1 MTEAEWLACEDR
13 EKLQIFLRFHP
24 SAPRVRDFE
33 RRLRLYTCGCCRL
46 VWDAYPYDACR
57 HGVEIAEAYADGEAD
72 TIALAE
78 ARAALQSHPMPA
90 AVLEEVDTP
99 IGRRRRPSGAE
110 WNAHMAAYYATYDP
124 GNPCR
129 VGESQGTGFGAS
141 HGPTSVV
148 RAATALGRG
157 AETTRAVTAIFRDI
171 FANPFRPV
179 TFDPA
184 WRSETVVALA
194 TGIYADRAFDR
205 LPILADALQ
214 DAGCENADILDHC
227 RGSGPHVRGCWVLD
241 LVLDKLRHLYPQF
254 ET

>member
-110 WNAHMAAYYATYDP
+110 WNAYFA
-124 GNPCR
+124 G
-129 VGESQGTGFGAS
+129 
-141 HGPTSVV
+141 
-148 RAATALGRG
+148 LGRWLFPLG
-157 AETTRAVTAIFRDI
+157 LFLTQ
-171 FANPFRPV
+171 P
-179 TFDPA
+179 
-184 WRSETVVALA
+184 
-194 TGIYADRAFDR
+194 
-205 LPILADALQ
+205 LADLFDVAIPSL
-214 DAGCENADILDHC
+214 AHAA
-227 RGSGPHVRGCWVLD
+227 
-241 LVLDKLRHLYPQF
+241 
-254 ET
+254 